1 MLEET
6 VEKSESGHCFTAA
19 MVFSDKD
26 RQRDADRCVILDLK
40 ENIMTTRTPFAHM
53 FLSNPFAVCLNRHP
67 LPDKAGRCM

>member
-19 MVFSDKD
+19 MFFSDKD

-40 ENIMTTRTPFAHM
+40 ENIMTTRTPLRPHVSEQPFRS
-53 FLSNPFAVCLNRHP
+53 LS
-67 LPDKAGRCM
+67 